1 MDLIEEQIELPRG
14 TNGLGFNIRGGI
26 DVPHLKNDPG
36 IFVTKIRDIG
46 TAYEDG
52 RLKEGDKILEVNGE
66 DLRNVSHNEAVQV
79 FLKAG
84 AKVIM
89 LVQHN
94 AEAFYKSK
102 LKEFERL
109 DKILNQKESDVTENS
124 SSSLIWTAL
133 GVSVVVIAGSLFFA
147 KKYNKLPD
155 LWNIKLPASW
165 SS

>member
-1 MDLIEEQIELPRG
+1 MDLIEENIELPRG
-14 TNGLGFNIRGGI
+14 PNGLGFNIRGGI
-26 DVPHLKNDPG
+26 DVPHLKNDHG

-84 AKVIM
+84 GNVKM

-94 AEAFYKSK
+94 AEAFYKKK
-102 LKEFERL
+102 LKDFELL
-109 DKILNQKESDVTENS
+109 DKELNQKAKEATENS
-124 SSSLIWTAL
+124 SSSRIWTAI
-133 GVSVVVIAGSLFFA
+133 GVSVVVIAGSLFLA

-155 LWNIKLPASW
+155 LLNIKLPTSW